1 LRICGVRTQ
10 ACTPPQLRTGRID
23 VAERG
28 LVLPIGRL
36 PIRVPL
42 AHRDGDLFTYMLD
55 NENAAP
61 GTISKGDLR
70 Q

>member
-1 LRICGVRTQ
+1 M
-10 ACTPPQLRTGRID
+10 
-23 VAERG
+23 
-28 LVLPIGRL
+28 LPIGRL

-61 GTISKGDLR
+61 GTISKATFDSDRVTLEYYDHERLGTFVR
-70 Q
+70 PA